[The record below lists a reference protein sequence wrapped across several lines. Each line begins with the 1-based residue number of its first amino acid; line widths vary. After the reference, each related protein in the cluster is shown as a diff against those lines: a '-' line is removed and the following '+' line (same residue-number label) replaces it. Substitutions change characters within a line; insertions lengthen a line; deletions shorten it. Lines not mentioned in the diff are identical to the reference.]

1 MYYISRIGFYRK
13 EMYMSYEYSGEIL
26 APAGNTEMLYAAVR
40 SGADAVYLGCKSFS
54 ARRNAENFSEE
65 ELAEAIKYCHIR
77 GVRVYLT
84 LNTLIKDGELS
95 SAVALAR
102 NAYNCGTDGIIVQDL
117 GLAEILHRQIPDF
130 PLHASTQMSVLS
142 PATLPILS
150 SLGFTQV
157 VAAREM
163 SKTELEALCRE
174 AKKHNITVEAFV
186 HGALCMSVSGQCLL
200 SAFLGSRS
208 GNRGLCAGPCRLP
221 FKVSGGTGYDL
232 SLKDLSLTEHLRELY
247 SIGVRSFK
255 IEGRMKRPEYVA
267 AATSACSRALKS
279 GYVDEELAEALKN
292 VFSRSGFTDGYYTDK
307 LGRNMFGIRTRADV
321 CAADSALPKLR
332 EIYRRELPRVPI
344 SLKGTVT
351 EGSPTVLT
359 LTDDEGN
366 SVTATGSVPEK
377 AEGHALTAKM
387 ALQKLSKFGSTPY
400 YGIGGGVRV
409 DDGLFMSAS
418 ELNALRRK
426 AVELL
431 DIKRSEIKVKRSE
444 TVYEAVKYKR
454 SIKRVTP
461 EIYVRLEDEN
471 QISEAISAA
480 DAVIFPAE
488 KNPSA
493 VLALKKPVI
502 AELSRT
508 ATDEK
513 AIFQRLTELKSL
525 GINSVLCGSLAAAA
539 AVKKCGL
546 EALADTSLNIFN
558 SEALR
563 LADKLGFSGA
573 VISPELTV
581 NEISKISSPIPL
593 GMTVYG
599 NLPLMLFKNC
609 PLKNGR
615 SCKDCNSRGFITDR
629 LGAQFPV
636 RCRGGYSELFNSV
649 PIWMADKAED
659 TRTADFLILYFTRE
673 SAERTAEVINAYKN
687 GLPPDIKHTRGLYY
701 RGVL

>member
-1 MYYISRIGFYRK
+1 M
-13 EMYMSYEYSGEIL
+13 
-26 APAGNTEMLYAAVR
+26 
-40 SGADAVYLGCKSFS
+40 
-54 ARRNAENFSEE
+54 
-65 ELAEAIKYCHIR
+65 
-77 GVRVYLT
+77 
-84 LNTLIKDGELS
+84 
-95 SAVALAR
+95 
-102 NAYNCGTDGIIVQDL
+102 
-117 GLAEILHRQIPDF
+117 
-130 PLHASTQMSVLS
+130 
-142 PATLPILS
+142 
-150 SLGFTQV
+150 
-157 VAAREM
+157 
-163 SKTELEALCRE
+163 
-174 AKKHNITVEAFV
+174 
-186 HGALCMSVSGQCLL
+186 
-200 SAFLGSRS
+200 
-208 GNRGLCAGPCRLP
+208 
-221 FKVSGGTGYDL
+221 
-232 SLKDLSLTEHLRELY
+232 
-247 SIGVRSFK
+247 
-255 IEGRMKRPEYVA
+255 
-267 AATSACSRALKS
+267 
-279 GYVDEELAEALKN
+279 
-292 VFSRSGFTDGYYTDK
+292 
-307 LGRNMFGIRTRADV
+307 
-321 CAADSALPKLR
+321 
-332 EIYRRELPRVPI
+332 
-344 SLKGTVT
+344 
-351 EGSPTVLT
+351 
-359 LTDDEGN
+359 
-366 SVTATGSVPEK
+366 TATGSVPEK
-377 AEGHALTAKM
+377 AEGHALTAKT